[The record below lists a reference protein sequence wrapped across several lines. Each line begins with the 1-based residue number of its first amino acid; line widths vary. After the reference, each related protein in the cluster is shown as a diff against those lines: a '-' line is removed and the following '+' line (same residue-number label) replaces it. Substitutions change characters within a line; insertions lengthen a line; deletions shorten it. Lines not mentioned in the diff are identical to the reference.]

1 MLEGGDRAVGLR
13 KGDMQMSEDVCR
25 GPVRGNGGW
34 LRWRAARG
42 QCCAEFG
49 LGQVESLPNALPGA
63 VAEMAV
69 GGTNGSGQGA
79 DGGELE
85 EAPKAA
91 GGEAESSDFVGAPDA
106 EGATAAGAG
115 LAIAAKDA
123 SGAEGFLAGV
133 LVVKT
138 EQTAMAIEGADDLAM
153 RTGCLL
159 EPLGKRRPFAFVP
172 AKPSVVGHES
182 AHPRKSNSTP
192 RRKKRGRGGVRWI
205 SWSGVARC
213 EVLNRG
219 RVRLPN
225 SWCNQ
230 HAATG

>member
-1 MLEGGDRAVGLR
+1 M
-13 KGDMQMSEDVCR
+13 
-25 GPVRGNGGW
+25 
-34 LRWRAARG
+34 
-42 QCCAEFG
+42 
-49 LGQVESLPNALPGA
+49 GQVESLPNALPGA

-91 GGEAESSDFVGAPDA
+91 GGEAEPSDFVDAPDA

-123 SGAEGFLAGV
+123 SGADGLALEV
-133 LVVKT
+133 LLVEP
-138 EQTAMAIEGADDLAM
+138 EQTAVAIEGADDLAM
-153 RTGCLL
+153 RAGRLL
-159 EPLGKRRPFAFVP
+159 EPLGKRRPFAIVP